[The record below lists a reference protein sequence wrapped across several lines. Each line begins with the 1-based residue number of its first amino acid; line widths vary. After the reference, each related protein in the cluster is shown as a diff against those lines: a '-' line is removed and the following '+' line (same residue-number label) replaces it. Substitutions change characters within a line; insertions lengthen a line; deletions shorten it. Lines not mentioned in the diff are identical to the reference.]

1 MKVFYDRQVCDF
13 IFIEGQKVWVF
24 IFKIYKGLFKKFF
37 YNYYGLYRVVEK
49 FSLVYYCLCICGN
62 KLVSMIVYV
71 NWMKYFVDFN
81 DRLIIFLEDIVE
93 SELFLYFDDLF
104 VDSFVFLEVFF
115 LGENFIQGEEM
126 FY

>member
-1 MKVFYDRQVCDF
+1 
-13 IFIEGQKVWVF
+13 
-24 IFKIYKGLFKKFF
+24 
-37 YNYYGLYRVVEK
+37 
-49 FSLVYYCLCICGN
+49 
-62 KLVSMIVYV
+62 MIVYV

-115 LGENFIQGEEM
+115 LGENFI
-126 FY
+126 